1 MGDRKTS
8 ANSKA
13 SIHYHSG
20 SSNKKTQPTSHDK
33 SSINNSGRPRL
44 MIDIETPD
52 KETFEFGTIV
62 VKSNDKLSSQKTTI
76 SNSNPKPRNPS
87 QVA

>member
-1 MGDRKTS
+1 
-8 ANSKA
+8 
-13 SIHYHSG
+13 
-20 SSNKKTQPTSHDK
+20 
-33 SSINNSGRPRL
+33 